1 MTKKLKVVKTSWR
14 PLIELH
20 ATKHIKDTD
29 DYVDTDNIF
38 YLNVLKV
45 PHIISNGEGKGTTLV
60 YEDFVVSVKESPE
73 EIFKT
78 VDKMVKDEADR
89 KAAMAKEYQAAS
101 EERVAKFEKA

>member
-1 MTKKLKVVKTSWR
+1 MTKKLKVVKTTWR

-20 ATKHIKDTD
+20 ATKPIKDTD
-29 DYVDTDNIF
+29 DYEDTDKIF
-38 YLNVLKV
+38 YLNALKV
-45 PHIISNGEGKGTTLV
+45 PHIISNGEGKGTTLI
-60 YEDFVVSVKESPE
+60 YEDFAVPVKESPE

-89 KAAMAKEYQAAS
+89 KAAVAAMYQAAS